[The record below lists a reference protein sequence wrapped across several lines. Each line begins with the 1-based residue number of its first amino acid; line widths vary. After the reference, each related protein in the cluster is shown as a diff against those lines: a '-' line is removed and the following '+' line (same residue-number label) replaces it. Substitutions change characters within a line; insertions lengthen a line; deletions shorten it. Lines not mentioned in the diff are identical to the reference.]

1 MKNTTNNTNTK
12 NNTKGNTN
20 TEKKVQTYS
29 IIKNDRFTEKAVKR
43 QSDKLSEQKA
53 KQTATRFTAATASR
67 LDTLTKGSDAESI
80 YLSVLA
86 LINRADKGKNPET
99 AKVMKGNGLNA
110 ATLKA
115 ALKAAYEGKT
125 LQAFIN
131 SKGVEDKHR
140 ILAVLIADCVKAS
153 KKEGKKEGKKEAKK
167 GTKGTEKG
175 TK

>member
-1 MKNTTNNTNTK
+1 MANTTNNTNTK

-29 IIKNDRFTEKAVKR
+29 ILKKDRFAEKAVQK
-43 QSDKLSEQKA
+43 QSDKLTSQKA
-53 KQTATRFTAATASR
+53 KQSATRFTAATASR
-67 LDTLTKGSDAESI
+67 LDTLKTGADAESI

-99 AKVMKGNGLNA
+99 AKIMKESGLNA

-115 ALKAAYEGKT
+115 ALKAAYEGET

-153 KKEGKKEGKKEAKK
+153 KKEGKKEAKK